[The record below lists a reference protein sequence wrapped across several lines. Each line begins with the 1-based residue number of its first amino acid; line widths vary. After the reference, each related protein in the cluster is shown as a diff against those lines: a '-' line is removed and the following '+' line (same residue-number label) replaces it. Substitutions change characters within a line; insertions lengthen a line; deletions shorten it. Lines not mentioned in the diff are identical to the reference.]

1 MHDPKKIQDLVDHN
15 MKHEFFSK
23 FYEGRPVI
31 DSYDAFL
38 KLPTMRK
45 RSLLEHFGSASL
57 RFTDDTVYARSTSG
71 TSESM
76 AIVYYTELDDK
87 KNLER
92 FQSQMSYMHDTDR
105 VLVLWPPGI
114 DHIFT
119 MHLRSSG
126 ATVAIGNC
134 FDLAYSAKLAREM
147 EADTLC
153 ITPALCIK
161 IGELLRDYQG
171 IHKIILGGSGVS
183 GMVREKLQELFPG
196 ASIIMTYGLAETGKS
211 LYQCP
216 KLYGTNLYHTF
227 DDDFLY
233 EILKYDEDSPCSSG
247 EEGELTFTKLW
258 YPSGLPLIRYR
269 TGDTAIISGRCGCG
283 KDTLMITGR
292 TGDDSFKLKG
302 LTFYN
307 EDFENILSQFKER
320 IYGDFRVH
328 IHEVARDDLP
338 VPFLEV
344 EISCKDRRPDLRES
358 IQDKLNSSLMISADY
373 SWKEGVDLGIFCPI
387 EVRLVDEIPGAKTK
401 KIIDHRISE
410 NSR

>member
-1 MHDPKKIQDLVDHN
+1 MSDLKKIQDIVDYN
-15 MKHEFFSK
+15 IKHGFFSK
-23 FYEGRPVI
+23 LYGKRPVI
-31 DSYDAFL
+31 DSYDEFL
-38 KLPTMRK
+38 KLPTIRK
-45 RSLLEHFGSASL
+45 RALLEHFGSASL

-92 FQSQMSYMHDTDR
+92 FQSQMSYMKDTDR
-105 VLVLWPPGI
+105 VVVLWPPGI

-134 FDLAYSAKLAREM
+134 FDLAYSAKLAKEM
-147 EADTLC
+147 EANTLC
-153 ITPALCIK
+153 ITPSLCIK
-161 IGELLRDYQG
+161 IGELLKDSLQ
-171 IHKIILGGSGVS
+171 IDKIILGGSGVS
-183 GMVREKLQELFPG
+183 GMVREKLQELFPK

-211 LYQCP
+211 LYQCR
-216 KLYGTNLYHTF
+216 KLYGTNYYHTF
-227 DDDFLY
+227 DEDFIY
-233 EILKYDEDSPCSSG
+233 EILKYDEDRPCRNR
-247 EEGELTFTKLW
+247 EEGELTITKLW

-269 TGDTAIISGRCGCG
+269 TGDTAFMSGECSCG
-283 KDTLMITGR
+283 KDTLTITGR

-307 EDFENILSQFKER
+307 EDFEKILSYFRDE
-320 IYGDFRVH
+320 IVGDFRVH
-328 IHEVARDDLP
+328 IHEVMKDDLP
-338 VPFLEV
+338 IPFLEV
-344 EISCKDRRPDLRES
+344 EVSCKSPKEDLPNRL
-358 IQDKLNSSLMISADY
+358 QKRLNSSLMISNDY

-387 EVRLVDEIPGAKTK
+387 EVRLVEDIPGAKTK

-410 NSR
+410 NPR